1 MSHFE
6 PPRRAVHVRTR
17 RWTGGPGF
25 DRAARLALQYLM
37 PWALLLL
44 GLFCIFQFER
54 MRNEERVPVEA
65 FPQYGDYMARTA
77 RLVPGVY

>member
-1 MSHFE
+1 LLHNAYSAH
-6 PPRRAVHVRTR
+6 RSRL
-17 RWTGGPGF
+17 TGQ
-25 DRAARLALQYLM
+25 ACLQYLM

-54 MRNEERVPVEA
+54 MRNEERVLVEA